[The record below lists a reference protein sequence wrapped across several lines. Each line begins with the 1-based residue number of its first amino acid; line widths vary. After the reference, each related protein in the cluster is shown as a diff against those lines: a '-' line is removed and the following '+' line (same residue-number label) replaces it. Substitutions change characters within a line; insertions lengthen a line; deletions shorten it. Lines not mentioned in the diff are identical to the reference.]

1 MPSFTSLI
9 ITYNSADH
17 IPDLLSD
24 LRLHARP
31 NHVVVI
37 DNNSQDGT
45 PDRIEREFPE
55 IRLVRNRDNVGYAR
69 AVNQGF
75 NLCETE
81 YVMLLNPDIRIP
93 NPGLFEE
100 LLSHTRRFPEL
111 AAVAPLQ
118 FKRYDHKRH
127 LNLNWSFLAPRA
139 FRIYLSH
146 LMRLEKRYVRPV
158 SVTFLN
164 AGCLF
169 IRRSAF
175 LQAGQLDEKYFLYGG
190 EPDLFLKFKRLG
202 FESQLLPSVEV
213 IHFRERSLG
222 TLTSDRRRRY
232 KLQGVYDTAEALVIG
247 WTRIMRDRLGQLGIN
262 YE

>member
-9 ITYNSADH
+9 VTYNSSNE
-17 IPDLLSD
+17 IPDLLAD
-24 LRLHARP
+24 LRRHARP
-31 NHVVVI
+31 NNVVVI

-45 PDRIEREFPE
+45 PNQIERDFPE
-55 IRLVRNRDNVGYAR
+55 VRLVRNLDNVGYAR

-75 NLCETE
+75 EHCETE

-93 NPGLFEE
+93 NPDLFEE
-100 LLSHTRRFPEL
+100 LLSHSRRFPEL

-118 FKRYDHKRH
+118 YKRYDRKRH
-127 LNLNWSFLAPRA
+127 LNLNWSFLAPKA
-139 FRIYLSH
+139 FRIYLAH
-146 LMRLEKRYVRPV
+146 LIRMENRYRRPV

-175 LQAGQLDEKYFLYGG
+175 MQAGRLDEKYFLYGG

-202 FESQLLPSVEV
+202 FESQLLPNVEV
-213 IHFRERSLG
+213 IHFRERSLD
-222 TLTSDRRRRY
+222 TLTTDRRLRY
-232 KLQGVYDTAEALVIG
+232 KLQGAYDTIEALVIG
-247 WTRIMRDRLGQLGIN
+247 WTRIMRDRLEQLGT
-262 YE
+262 

>member
-9 ITYNSADH
+9 VTYNSANE
-17 IPDLLSD
+17 IPDLLGD
-24 LRLHARP
+24 LRRHARP
-31 NHVVVI
+31 NNVIVI
-37 DNNSQDGT
+37 DNDSRDGT
-45 PDRIEREFPE
+45 ADRIEGDFPE
-55 IRLVRNRDNVGYAR
+55 ARLVRNTDNVGYAR

-75 NLCETE
+75 ELCETE

-93 NPGLFEE
+93 NPDLFEE

-111 AAVAPLQ
+111 AAVAPVQ
-118 FKRYDHKRH
+118 YKRYDRKRH

-139 FRIYLSH
+139 FRIYIAH
-146 LMRLEKRYVRPV
+146 LMRLEKRYERPV

-175 LQAGQLDEKYFLYGG
+175 LQAGRLDEKYFLYGG

-202 FESQLLPSVEV
+202 FESQLLPNVEV
-213 IHFRERSLG
+213 IHFRERSLD
-222 TLTSDRRRRY
+222 TLAGDRRLRY
-232 KLQGVYDTAEALVIG
+232 KLQGVYDTIDALVVG
-247 WTRIMRDRLGQLGIN
+247 WTRIMRDRLGQPGI
-262 YE
+262 